1 MSTPTDFRIV
11 LRGYEP
17 AQVESRVR
25 GLEEEIARL
34 RADQPSLRIA
44 APPQEPTSYEHL
56 GLRMMRILD
65 LATEEA
71 GAVREAARI
80 EVEQSRADSLA
91 GAALLC
97 EQAELEAEQIRADA
111 QAEAADTTER
121 ARLAVADLL
130 DAASREAALRRREA
144 ESLLDRQRT
153 AVVKANEEFER
164 TIAQRSEAADQAFRH
179 AEADRRSRLDALGR
193 HVSAQQAEI
202 EAGRAQAKQQARD
215 IIDAAHAQAAGIIE
229 QARSTAAQLST
240 EADREIAAAVQRR
253 DSLNAE
259 LAELREVLESLT
271 SRPRDTQDAGVT

>member
-1 MSTPTDFRIV
+1 MSTPNDFRIV

-44 APPQEPTSYEHL
+44 APPQEPASYEHL

-71 GAVREAARI
+71 DAVREAARA
-80 EVEQSRADSLA
+80 EVEQAHADSLA
-91 GAALLC
+91 AAALLC

-111 QAEAADTTER
+111 RAEADDATER

-130 DAASREAALRRREA
+130 DAATREAAIRRREA
-144 ESLLDRQRT
+144 ESLLERQRA
-153 AVVKANEEFER
+153 AVVTANEEFER
-164 TIAQRSEAADQAFRH
+164 AIAQRSEAADQAFRH
-179 AEADRRSRLDALGR
+179 AEADHRRRLDALGR
-193 HVSAQQAEI
+193 HLSAQQTEI
-202 EAGRAQAKQQARD
+202 EAGRAQAKQEARE

-229 QARSTAAQLST
+229 QARNTAAQLRAA
-240 EADREIAAAVQRR
+240 ADREIAAAVQRR

-259 LAELREVLESLT
+259 LAELREVLGSLT
-271 SRPRDTQDAGVT
+271 STAQIARDAAVT